1 MLLALFCK
9 QNIKHKHTH
18 TQHSLTHSC
27 LPLPTHSLPFQQ
39 TIYLFQQIENEV
51 FRCFQLVYLFFSF
64 FTSIVRECVCV
75 CVCVSLSLKQTHH
88 THTQTHTHSNTNFGK
103 RRERGREYRMHR
115 QPILRNIPSSVEST
129 LCFSL
134 CLLRNNNIQRER
146 EKEKADWAHT
156 LTSPPHFSPLQ
167 RHTCGTRGG
176 GTSWNER
183 ERGGGETRL
192 SQEQWGEGTT
202 PRGPDQGFYRS
213 KRTTQTKIPD

>member
-75 CVCVSLSLKQTHH
+75 CVSLSH
-88 THTQTHTHSNTNFGK
+88 THRHTTHTDK
-103 RRERGREYRMHR
+103 
-115 QPILRNIPSSVEST
+115 
-129 LCFSL
+129 
-134 CLLRNNNIQRER
+134 
-146 EKEKADWAHT
+146 HT
-156 LTSPPHFSPLQ
+156 LTLTRILERGEKEEESIECTVSQYSGIYPAAWSRRSVFPSAFCATTTFSERERKRRRTGHTPSPPRPTFLPYKDTLAALEAAAH
-167 RHTCGTRGG
+167 RGM
-176 GTSWNER
+176 R

-192 SQEQWGEGTT
+192 SQE
-202 PRGPDQGFYRS
+202 
-213 KRTTQTKIPD
+213 